1 MSPIQFFNF
10 LRKHYTINGQHLYGN
25 YSFSQW
31 LLKKDN
37 TLSFQFNLLKQK
49 KAIPQQWLTEAK
61 DALNRGVKV
70 DREWFNT
77 QYGSKHNNDCR
88 ASVALW
94 LLEQHK

>member
-1 MSPIQFFNF
+1 MTSTQLFNV
-10 LRKHYTINGQHLYGN
+10 LRTCYTVNGQHLYGN

-31 LLKKDN
+31 LIKKDG

-49 KAIPQQWLTEAK
+49 KAIPQQWLIEAK
-61 DALNRGVKV
+61 DALNRGVEV

-77 QYGSKHNNDCR
+77 QYGRKHNNDCR

-94 LLEQHK
+94 LLAYHE